1 MFLFYSHHQ
10 GLAVPLLWQTLAWC
24 SRGYPWLT
32 PLLSILER
40 IQRYQL
46 HEVSYLH
53 NIPYLILLPTLSTI
67 TMQHKI
73 MKSFNNLP
81 LKLHTTHIHI
91 SLFLTSLFKESSPYP
106 TQISNEFLHPLR
118 LPLSPFSTY
127 PTLTLRK

>member
-10 GLAVPLLWQTLAWC
+10 GLAAPLLWQTLVWC

-40 IQRYQL
+40 IHRYQL

-53 NIPYLILLPTLSTI
+53 NIPYPILLPTLSTI

-81 LKLHTTHIHI
+81 LKLHTKYIHI
-91 SLFLTSLFKESSPYP
+91 SLFLTSLFKESFPYP

-118 LPLSPFSTY
+118 LPLSPFPTY